1 MKIAFDL
8 NVLIDV
14 ACRWQEFPDS
24 LELYNRVVQDPG
36 HEGAVPGCGYTTLYY
51 VLKQAIPEPS
61 ARAFLSRF
69 SQTLGFLPFEQSTA
83 EVASRLAMA
92 DLEDA
97 CLAASALEAR
107 CDLIATRDLEG
118 FAASPVRAET
128 PAKLL
133 RRLTR
138 T

>member
-1 MKIAFDL
+1 MKIVFDP

-14 ACRWQEFPDS
+14 ACRWQDFPDS
-24 LELYNRVVQDPG
+24 LELYNRVIQDPA

-51 VLKQAIPEPS
+51 VLKQILPESS

-69 SQTLGFLPFEQSTA
+69 SQTLGLLPFKPSTVEA
-83 EVASRLAMA
+83 ASRLTMA

-107 CDLIATRDLEG
+107 YDVIATRDLTG
-118 FAASPVRAET
+118 FRSSPVRAET

-133 RRLTR
+133 RRL
-138 T
+138 